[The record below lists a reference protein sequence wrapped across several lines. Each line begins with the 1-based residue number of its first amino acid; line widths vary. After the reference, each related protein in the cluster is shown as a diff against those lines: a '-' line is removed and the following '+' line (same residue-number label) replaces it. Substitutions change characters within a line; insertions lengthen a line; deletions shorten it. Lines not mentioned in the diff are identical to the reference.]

1 MRHQLPSSARPVDV
15 HRAGRPKTVEPRTAS
30 WRDDLCGGHI
40 GSGVAGLLMLEAPI
54 GTTIGAFID
63 HRRPH
68 MLGSNYP
75 LLNAFWTILYFFI
88 FFLWLMILFRVI
100 WDVFRSHDLGGWGKA
115 GWLLFI
121 LVLPFLGVFVYLIAR
136 GGSMHERDVRVAQAQ
151 SQALRSWMQDGGAGV
166 STADE
171 LAKLADLK
179 EKGVINDNE
188 FDRAK
193 SKLLA

>member
-1 MRHQLPSSARPVDV
+1 MFGSS
-15 HRAGRPKTVEPRTAS
+15 
-30 WRDDLCGGHI
+30 
-40 GSGVAGLLMLEAPI
+40 
-54 GTTIGAFID
+54 
-63 HRRPH
+63 
-68 MLGSNYP
+68 YP
-75 LLNAFWTILYFFI
+75 LLNTFWTILYFFV

-151 SQALRSWMQDGGAGV
+151 SQALRSWMQEAGGGA

-171 LAKLADLK
+171 LAKLADLW
-179 EKGVINDNE
+179 ERGVISDDE

>member
-1 MRHQLPSSARPVDV
+1 MFGSS
-15 HRAGRPKTVEPRTAS
+15 
-30 WRDDLCGGHI
+30 
-40 GSGVAGLLMLEAPI
+40 
-54 GTTIGAFID
+54 
-63 HRRPH
+63 
-68 MLGSNYP
+68 YP
-75 LLNAFWTILYFFI
+75 LLDTFWTVLYFFL

-121 LVLPFLGVFVYLIAR
+121 LILPFLGVFVYVVAR

-151 SQALRSWMQDGGAGV
+151 DHALRSWVQQAAGST

-171 LAKLADLK
+171 LAKLADLRS
-179 EKGVINDNE
+179 KGVINEAE

-193 SKLLA
+193 AKILA

>member
-1 MRHQLPSSARPVDV
+1 MLASS
-15 HRAGRPKTVEPRTAS
+15 
-30 WRDDLCGGHI
+30 
-40 GSGVAGLLMLEAPI
+40 
-54 GTTIGAFID
+54 
-63 HRRPH
+63 
-68 MLGSNYP
+68 YP
-75 LLNAFWTILYFFI
+75 LLNTFWTILYFFV

-100 WDVFRSHDLGGWGKA
+100 WDVFRSHDLGGLGKA

-151 SQALRSWMQDGGAGV
+151 SQALRSWVQETGGGG

-171 LAKLADLK
+171 LAKLADLRT
-179 EKGVINDNE
+179 KGVINDDE

>member
-1 MRHQLPSSARPVDV
+1 
-15 HRAGRPKTVEPRTAS
+15 
-30 WRDDLCGGHI
+30 
-40 GSGVAGLLMLEAPI
+40 
-54 GTTIGAFID
+54 
-63 HRRPH
+63 

-100 WDVFRSHDLGGWGKA
+100 WDVFRSHDLGGLGKA

-171 LAKLADLK
+171 LAKLADLR

>member
-1 MRHQLPSSARPVDV
+1 MFGSS
-15 HRAGRPKTVEPRTAS
+15 
-30 WRDDLCGGHI
+30 
-40 GSGVAGLLMLEAPI
+40 
-54 GTTIGAFID
+54 
-63 HRRPH
+63 
-68 MLGSNYP
+68 YP
-75 LLNAFWTILYFFI
+75 LLNAFWTILYFFV

-100 WDVFRSHDLGGWGKA
+100 WDIFRSHDLGGWGKA
-115 GWLLFI
+115 GWLFFI

-151 SQALRSWMQDGGAGV
+151 NQALRSWVQETGGGA

-171 LAKLADLK
+171 LAKLADLR
-179 EKGVINDNE
+179 EKGVISDSE